1 MSENLKTELLSQGV
15 DYATALERFM
25 GKEELYKRFLVKFLA
40 DDNFNQLEANIGCAH
55 TIKGLCGNLGFD
67 NLLEE
72 DSQIVEILR
81 SGSMDGVE
89 ELFETLSTKYHKLC
103 ETIKKY
109 E

>member
-15 DYATALERFM
+15 DYETTLERFM
-25 GKEELYKRFLVKFLA
+25 GKEELYKRFLIKFLA
-40 DDNFNQLEANIGCAH
+40 DDNFNQL
-55 TIKGLCGNLGFD
+55 
-67 NLLEE
+67 
-72 DSQIVEILR
+72 VEILR